1 MHPPRNQTGPEQVSP
16 PPFTQPPNR
25 PNGKRTAAFVLF
37 GLAALSLVCALI
49 CWAIVAYLDV
59 QFGLDGPGT
68 GWFIMLALPIYLLVF
83 ILSRVLPVATAAFA
97 LIGAILFFLARRDER
112 NAAAA
117 DPLSGPIIGGEQRS
131 APQGGNGFD
140 DANGPISR

>member
-1 MHPPRNQTGPEQVSP
+1 MHPPRIQTGPEQVSP
-16 PPFTQPPNR
+16 PPFTQPPNK
-25 PNGKRTAAFVLF
+25 PNGKRTAALVLF

-49 CWAIVAYLDV
+49 CWAIVVYLDV

-68 GWFIMLALPIYLLVF
+68 GWFVMLALPIYLLVF
-83 ILSRVLPVATAAFA
+83 VLSRVLPVATAAFA

-112 NAAAA
+112 DATAT
-117 DPLSGPIIGGEQRS
+117 DPFSGPIADGDRCS